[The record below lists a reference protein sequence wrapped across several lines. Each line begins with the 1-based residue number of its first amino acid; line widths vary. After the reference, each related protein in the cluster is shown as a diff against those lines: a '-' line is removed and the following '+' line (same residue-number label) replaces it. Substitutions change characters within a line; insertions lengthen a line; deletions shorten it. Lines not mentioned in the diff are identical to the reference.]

1 MGKHAIIHCKI
12 SLLLL
17 HVVNFFILSVH
28 DTYHGMHTNTRKYL
42 IKYPDDESGY
52 KKRSYM
58 ILQTADKRP

>member
-1 MGKHAIIHCKI
+1 M
-12 SLLLL
+12 
-17 HVVNFFILSVH
+17 
-28 DTYHGMHTNTRKYL
+28 THTMACIPIQEDL